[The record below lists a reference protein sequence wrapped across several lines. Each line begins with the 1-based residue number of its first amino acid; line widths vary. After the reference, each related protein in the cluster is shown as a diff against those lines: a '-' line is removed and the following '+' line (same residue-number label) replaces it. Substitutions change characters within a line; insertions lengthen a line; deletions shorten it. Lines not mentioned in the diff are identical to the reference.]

1 MFDLSASSL
10 FASLIWG
17 AIGGGFAIFGKKQR
31 STIPLVGGLAIT
43 AVSYFISSWALMSLA
58 SVVILV
64 VMYWLKK
71 QGYEL

>member
-17 AIGGGFAIFGKKQR
+17 AIGSGFAIFGKKQR
-31 STIPLVGGLAIT
+31 AGIPLAGGLALI
-43 AVSYFISSWALMSLA
+43 AISYFISSWALMSLA
-58 SVVILV
+58 GFLILV